1 MYQKP
6 KAIIVDL
13 DGTLLRS
20 DKSVSER
27 TLKAIEQCKNAGILV
42 IVATARFWF
51 KAEKY
56 LELIKPDYAILAD
69 GTQIFHKDEMIRGF
83 AMNEKAVNGVI
94 HSLRAQNLSTEFVV
108 GVGKELLCS
117 AAGINEKWRKSYAF
131 EGDMKQP
138 VYKIAAML
146 ESVGMAECLAEDYDC
161 RLYSY
166 RDENLYGFTDKES
179 GKYQA
184 VKDLGEILG
193 IDLQDMVAFGD
204 DENDYEILQNCGVGV
219 AVANAIPQILK
230 VADEVTD
237 SNDEDGVANYLERY
251 CLREELV
258 PFWEETYQN
267 MDTITFSENPNAT
280 IKEFEHLF
288 DKDWNILE
296 VGCGEGQNVLYL
308 AKQGYTEVDA
318 FDISENG
325 IKKLRKKC
333 EIQGVGL
340 NAYVDDLTKCRL
352 RKNYDLVMSFG
363 TLHFVE
369 KEGWKRFLTQAKEKT
384 NIGGIHIMQI
394 FTDVVPASP
403 DIAPFAVGLAKDE
416 ELKDIYQD
424 WEILQFKSYVFEDEH
439 PNVPKHLHA
448 SNKIVARKL
457 R

>member
-6 KAIIVDL
+6 KAIILDL

-27 TLKAIEQCKNAGILV
+27 TLKTLEQCKNAGILV

-69 GTQIFHKDEMIRGF
+69 GTQIYHKDEMIRGF
-83 AMNEKAVNGVI
+83 VMTEQAVNGVI
-94 HSLRAQNLSTEFVV
+94 QALMQQGPNAEFVV

-117 AAGINEKWRKSYAF
+117 AAGISEKWRKSYAF
-131 EGDMKQP
+131 EEDMKQP
-138 VYKIAAML
+138 VYKIAAVL
-146 ESVGMAECLAEDYDC
+146 ESADMAERLAEDYDC

-237 SNDEDGVANYLERY
+237 SNDDDGVANYLERY
-251 CLREELV
+251 CVHEELV

-267 MDTITFSENPNAT
+267 MDTITFSEQPNAT

-296 VGCGEGQNVLYL
+296 AGCGEGQNVLYL

-325 IKKLRKKC
+325 INKLLKKC
-333 EIQGVGL
+333 ELQSVSL

-352 RKNYDLVMSFG
+352 QKKYDLVMSFG

-369 KEGWKRFLTQAKEKT
+369 KEGWKRFLFRAKEHT

-403 DIAPFAVGLAKDE
+403 DIAPFAIGLAKDE

-424 WEILQFKSYVFEDEH
+424 WEILQFKAYVFEDEH

-448 SNKIVARKL
+448 SNKIVAR
-457 R
+457 RVR

>member
-6 KAIIVDL
+6 KAIILDL

-27 TLKAIEQCKNAGILV
+27 TLKTLAQCKNAGILV

-69 GTQIFHKDEMIRGF
+69 GTQIYHKGEMIRGF
-83 AMNEKAVNGVI
+83 AMTEQAVNGVI
-94 HSLRAQNLSTEFVV
+94 QALMHQGPNAEFVV

-117 AAGINEKWRKSYAF
+117 AAGISEKWRKSYAF
-131 EGDMKQP
+131 EEDMKQP
-138 VYKIAAML
+138 VYKIAAVL
-146 ESVGMAECLAEDYDC
+146 ESADMAESLAEDYDC

-184 VKDLGEILG
+184 VKALGEFLG

-237 SNDEDGVANYLERY
+237 SNDENGVANYLERY

-333 EIQGVGL
+333 EIQGVRL

-352 RKNYDLVMSFG
+352 QKKFDLVMSFG

-369 KEGWKRFLTQAKEKT
+369 KEGWKRFLNHAKEHT

-403 DIAPFAVGLAKDE
+403 DIVPFAVGLAKDE

>member
-1 MYQKP
+1 MHQKP
-6 KAIIVDL
+6 KAIILDL
-13 DGTLLRS
+13 DGTLLCS

-27 TLKAIEQCKNAGILV
+27 TLKALEQCKVAGILV

-69 GTQIFHKDEMIRGF
+69 GTQIYHKDEMIRGF
-83 AMNEKAVNGVI
+83 AMTEQAVNGVI
-94 HSLRAQNLSTEFVV
+94 QALMQQGPNAEFVV

-117 AAGINEKWRKSYAF
+117 AAGISEKWRKSYAF
-131 EGDMKQP
+131 EEDMKQT
-138 VYKIAAML
+138 VYKIATVL
-146 ESVGMAECLAEDYDC
+146 ESEDMAESLAEDYDC

-237 SNDEDGVANYLERY
+237 SNDDDGVANYLERY
-251 CLREELV
+251 CVHEELV

-267 MDTITFSENPNAT
+267 MDTITFSEQPNGT

-325 IKKLRKKC
+325 INKLLKKC
-333 EIQGVGL
+333 ELQSVSL

-352 RKNYDLVMSFG
+352 QKKYDLVISFG

-394 FTDVVPASP
+394 FTDAVPASP
-403 DIAPFAVGLAKDE
+403 DIAPFAIGLAKDE

-448 SNKIVARKL
+448 SNKVVAR
-457 R
+457 RVR